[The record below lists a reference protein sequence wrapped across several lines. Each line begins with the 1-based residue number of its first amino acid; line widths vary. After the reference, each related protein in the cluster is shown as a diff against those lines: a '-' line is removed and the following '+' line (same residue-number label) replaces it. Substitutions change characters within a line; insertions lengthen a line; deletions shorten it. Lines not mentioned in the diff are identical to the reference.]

1 MANKGFFLFLFLPL
15 LLMAQSGLDV
25 TGRVSL
31 RMLNT
36 GYDTTSKIKPDS
48 IPDSAYAKT
57 TLIPGF
63 EQSLNLA
70 LFARTSK
77 LDMTLLGDIRNN
89 PWNPLNTYQNVTRLT
104 LNVRYGRNEFILGD
118 FFDAGSE
125 LFIQSRE
132 VRGAKA
138 DITFGDLWGSH
149 SYLRT
154 KFSGG
159 EVQKAF
165 GVGHRLYG
173 LYHQYE
179 TSGQYRRYFASG
191 IVRLGDTRYFDIG
204 LKYLY
209 GKDDQKSISSSI
221 NEPLTNQVAGGEA
234 QIYLWKRRIK
244 FFGEGYL
251 SRKDTLTATNVKD
264 FAYKG
269 GVDVRYGR
277 MKLVTFYQRLGYDYY
292 SAGYPY
298 LQNDRQGLKVISA
311 YLQPGMFTFS
321 MEGEQYY
328 DNLNHDATRPRTTT
342 RMAEAGITTHFKSLP
357 ELTLKGR
364 FRDDK
369 SNTILDTVKTDKIS
383 RTAEMRVSFGHGAHR
398 LSFSA
403 LYIKLDDRSV
413 LISGSPVGT
422 EQLVG
427 SVNFYSRPSN
437 YLFLSGGSVYSM
449 LTLTNQQKNTNV
461 YAYLSGRWDIV
472 PRRLKLEANMNWIY
486 NDAANGGYS
495 DMLSDYN
502 QIQSEISLEY
512 FFNSN
517 ISLKLVGG
525 VDRRHMNY
533 TTDQALQ
540 VIADPEYGPLF
551 FNSFE
556 SYDGIK
562 YGAEINWIF

>member
-1 MANKGFFLFLFLPL
+1 MG
-15 LLMAQSGLDV
+15 QTGLDV

-36 GYDTTSKIKPDS
+36 SYDTTSKIKPDS

-57 TLIPGF
+57 ILIPGF

-77 LDMTLLGDIRNN
+77 MDMTLLGDLRNN
-89 PWNPLNTYQNVTRLT
+89 PWNPLNTYQNVNRLT
-104 LNVRYGRNEFILGD
+104 LNVRYGKSEFILGD

-138 DITFGDLWGSH
+138 DLTVEHLWNAY

-165 GVGHRLYG
+165 DVGHRIYG
-173 LYHQYE
+173 LYRQYE
-179 TSGQYRRYFASG
+179 TTGQYRRYFASG
-191 IVRLGDTRYFDIG
+191 IVRLGDTRYFDLG
-204 LKYLY
+204 VKYLY
-209 GKDDQKSISSSI
+209 GKDDQKSITSSI

-234 QIYLWKRRIK
+234 QVFLWKRRVK
-244 FFGEGYL
+244 FFGEGYV
-251 SRKDTLTATNVKD
+251 SRKDTLTAKNIND
-264 FAYKG
+264 YAYKG
-269 GVDVRYGR
+269 GLDFRYGR
-277 MKLVTFYQRLGYDYY
+277 MKLVAFYQRLGYDYY
-292 SAGYPY
+292 SVGYPY
-298 LQNDRQGLKVISA
+298 LQNDRQGVKVTTA
-311 YLQPGMFTFS
+311 YLQPQMFTIS
-321 MEGEQYY
+321 LEGEQYF
-328 DNLNHDATRPRTTT
+328 DNLNDDPNRPRTTT
-342 RMAEAGITTHFKSLP
+342 KIGEVGITTHFKSAP

-364 FRDDK
+364 FRDDN
-369 SNTILDTVKTDKIS
+369 SNTILDTVRTDKTS
-383 RTAEMRVSFGHGAHR
+383 RTLEMRLAFGRSAHR
-398 LSFSA
+398 LSISA
-403 LYIKLDDRSV
+403 IYINLDDRSI
-413 LISGSPVGT
+413 LISGSPLGT
-422 EQLVG
+422 EQIVG

-437 YLFLSGGSVYSM
+437 YLFLSGGTVYSL
-449 LTLTNQQKNTNV
+449 LTLTNDQKNTNV

-472 PRRLKLEANMNWIY
+472 PRKLKLETSLNWIY
-486 NDAANGGYS
+486 NDAANGGYT

-502 QIQSEISLEY
+502 QLQSEVSLEY

-517 ISLKLVGG
+517 ISVKLVGG
-525 VDRRHMNY
+525 VDRRQMGY
-533 TTDQALQ
+533 TTEEALQ

-556 SYDGIK
+556 SYDGVK